1 LSGLAGHDLPPGRA
15 GVEFLDGFLER
26 NREQWDD
33 ETKAKLAQMAGC
45 YLGAALIA
53 EYGGRWVR
61 DATLGDSLAVEV
73 TPQLVCYPLAKA
85 HKHVFDGPGDSVRA
99 FFNSVAALRD
109 VPDDPPDEGYRA
121 HSPERLAE
129 FERAA
134 QAAHAEL
141 VPQFPPGRAGVEFL
155 DALIESRRGQQ
166 DAEADAKLATAAGYY
181 FGASVIAVGAGR
193 WINFSDEHDV
203 AIELPKKGSVIFPIE
218 LAAEHLAKGAACS
231 LLARFDRF
239 TTP

>member
-1 LSGLAGHDLPPGRA
+1 MSLLGRLRQWFAGAKAVPDAALSAQERAGIDHNVQVVREHLSGLAGHDLSPGRA

-33 ETKAKLAQMAGC
+33 ETKAKLAQTAGC

-99 FFNSVAALRD
+99 FFNSQPLSIASANAGELGANEPTRAGSLRKELRNRSRSAMAGSSLSRMPMED
-109 VPDDPPDEGYRA
+109 APLR
-121 HSPERLAE
+121 
-129 FERAA
+129 ERAR
-134 QAAHAEL
+134 
-141 VPQFPPGRAGVEFL
+141 VW
-155 DALIESRRGQQ
+155 
-166 DAEADAKLATAAGYY
+166 TA
-181 FGASVIAVGAGR
+181 
-193 WINFSDEHDV
+193 
-203 AIELPKKGSVIFPIE
+203 
-218 LAAEHLAKGAACS
+218 
-231 LLARFDRF
+231 
-239 TTP
+239 